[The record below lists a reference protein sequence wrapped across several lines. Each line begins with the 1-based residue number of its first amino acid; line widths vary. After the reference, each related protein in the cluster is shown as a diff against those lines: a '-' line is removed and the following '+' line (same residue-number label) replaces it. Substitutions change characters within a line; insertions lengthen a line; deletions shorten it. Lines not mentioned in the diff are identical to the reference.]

1 MKFYAISL
9 LAAAVSG
16 INIKDD
22 APSNSNDIP
31 TVVYAGMNSKCSD
44 PGYVSLVSKI

>member
-1 MKFYAISL
+1 MKFFGISL

-16 INIKDD
+16 IKIQGNDT
-22 APSNSNDIP
+22 PSNSNDIP

-44 PGYVSLVSKI
+44 PGYVSLV